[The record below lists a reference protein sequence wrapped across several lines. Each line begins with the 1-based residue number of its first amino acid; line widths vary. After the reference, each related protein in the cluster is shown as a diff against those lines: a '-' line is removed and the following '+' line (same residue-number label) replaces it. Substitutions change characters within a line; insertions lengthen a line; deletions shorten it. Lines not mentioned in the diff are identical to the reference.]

1 MFVVFSSAFIVIFLD
16 QLTKLIVK
24 NTLELNQTIPVIK
37 NIFHL
42 TYITNSGSA
51 FGILKGW
58 QLPLIFFSVAVI
70 GFIFYYLNKIS
81 EKEKSLQ
88 VFVGFVLGSAIGNLV
103 DRILYGH
110 VIDFLDFRIWP
121 VFNVADSAITLGA
134 VLVILSFFVS
144 TKTITS
150 K

>member
-121 VFNVADSAITLGA
+121 VFNVADSFITIS
-134 VLVILSFFVS
+134 VIFLIIYFW
-144 TKTITS
+144 K